1 MVLPPGLGLLP
12 PPSLWV
18 LGWSCQVWVCGP
30 SCPPRLTICHRWV
43 IVTRLTFSHFSAFA
57 SSDGL
62 SFFLLCSTGIEVFSS
77 TYPVAVLICPAQSF
91 APAGGFN
98 QARPSYSGT
107 GLLYVT
113 IYPLFS
119 YIGYSVFTSVLGLF
133 LSESHPKKSFL
144 ACSQVRIAY
153 EFSNWRES
161 FRFSGFP
168 FPFSFFVCLSY
179 TVFGLLVSLGP
190 HFLGPGKTNYL

>member
-1 MVLPPGLGLLP
+1 MLDTLLYRRVFSLGFFTFHPFCLLGWLEQFLSSPSQALVYGCQCQALDPHCLLLYSKCAFSWRGLLWWGWTSYIPALSLMVLPPGLGLLP

-30 SCPPRLTICHRWV
+30 CCPPRLTICHRWV

-107 GLLYVT
+107 GLL
-113 IYPLFS
+113 
-119 YIGYSVFTSVLGLF
+119 
-133 LSESHPKKSFL
+133 
-144 ACSQVRIAY
+144 
-153 EFSNWRES
+153 
-161 FRFSGFP
+161 
-168 FPFSFFVCLSY
+168 
-179 TVFGLLVSLGP
+179 
-190 HFLGPGKTNYL
+190 